1 MTEPRLRIAMTS
13 YYLPSKSKIG
23 VGCVAHRLANA
34 SVERSHSGMMFSL
47 CAQPDDARYDHR
59 RQ

>member
-13 YYLPSKSKIG
+13 YYLPSESKIG
-23 VGCVAHRLANA
+23 VGYVAHRLANA
-34 SVERSHSGMMFSL
+34 SVKRSHSVMMFSL
-47 CAQPDDARYDHR
+47 CAHADEARYDHR